1 MSLCK
6 PGRRELT
13 QATSAWGSR
22 DEEGGSLP
30 SFWDPS
36 RLYAALD
43 KITTGG
49 KAVCRPRQP
58 LEGCPDHARAWVLEG
73 EVEEGL
79 EVVLLAI
86 GRPKESHSCFRLSP
100 TTAVLAETPSSSR
113 TLGVRGCCWDLSAVL
128 EELTPF
134 SMMEPGRGQWGS
146 SYSPHSPVT
155 RSGVKGGVGG
165 SKKQTKKAL
174 GTADSDGIFSLPGPL
189 DCLLQ
194 LPCPGCCAHGRHN

>member
-30 SFWDPS
+30 LFWDPS

-49 KAVCRPRQP
+49 RAVCRPGQP
-58 LEGCPDHARAWVLEG
+58 REGCPDHARAWALED
-73 EVEEGL
+73 EDEEGL
-79 EVVLLAI
+79 EVVLLAT
-86 GRPKESHSCFRLSP
+86 GRPMESHSCFRLSP
-100 TTAVLAETPSSSR
+100 AAAVLAETPSSSR
-113 TLGVRGCCWDLSAVL
+113 TLGMGLWKVGVRGCCWDLSAVL

-134 SMMEPGRGQWGS
+134 SMMEPGRGQRNS
-146 SYSPHSPVT
+146 SNSRRALMS
-155 RSGVKGGVGG
+155 RSAGKGY
-165 SKKQTKKAL
+165 
-174 GTADSDGIFSLPGPL
+174 
-189 DCLLQ
+189 
-194 LPCPGCCAHGRHN
+194 